1 MSCTL
6 AVYRRVAGVSC
17 RANLVAKR
25 ILSVV
30 LLFAAAL
37 ISSSNFVHA
46 SPSLGLDGVGVRPTP
61 CCGSQPNSELL
72 STNNGN
78 DVIIVIIECGY
89 TSCNANVSSVSD
101 SYGLSYTQRASY
113 SPNSRLWEYYAV
125 APTPLQSDNI
135 TVLSTS
141 PYLGPGIVFAVKGT
155 NTATIFDPDPSLPAS
170 TSCGS
175 FGRNDCTISAG
186 TSNLDFVI
194 ASTAINDAGSCGTSA
209 GFSEVTPAG
218 GSLDVDYRI
227 VDASQSG
234 ISFTCSGTDPTAIIL
249 DALVSSDHQP
259 HAPILINGN
268 GAFTVDNGVTGG
280 SGTSSDPYTIQGWDI
295 DGSNGNGIEIRNTD
309 AYFVITD
316 LYIHSETSPASY
328 SGVNLYNVTNGSLEE
343 SRIVGFLIG
352 VGVQGGNSLT
362 ITRISVEW
370 NSQAILL
377 RGPANIEIAN
387 NDLSNNGAGI
397 NAGYLS
403 SADVSSNTFRNDGI
417 LVYRSLNFVMAG
429 NTIQGDHQ
437 DGISIDQSN
446 SFQVIGNRLSGD
458 GGRGI
463 AITNSLS
470 FSVTDNSVK
479 ARTWGNG
486 LVGIDVSSYPLG
498 SSQSF
503 EISNNY
509 IYGNSVG
516 ISMNQVFDSNVSNNT
531 LLANRNGAVLTGS
544 SNVTFLT
551 NAFDYNTQGLILNS
565 TQNMLVYHNNFYGDT
580 PLAVDLQGSNNFWDN
595 GYLDGGN
602 FWTDFKG
609 VDNCSGP
616 NQDICTGPDGIGDT
630 PYTFNYNQDNYPL
643 MNPIQVLSN
652 NPQGPDWTNARGTWT
667 VVNGYMDATGV
678 SPQIQSGASFP
689 SDRTVSVRAMTITSG
704 ETVYKVAYLYGKYV
718 DFYDKL
724 YMYIQTDGTI
734 ILAMW
739 QGTTNHSYVYYNSGL
754 SPYSWHTFKMVI
766 SGNTAWA
773 YIDGTL
779 YITATDSII
788 GSLGAASVG
797 LASWGPSESQFDSVM
812 IS

>member
-1 MSCTL
+1 
-6 AVYRRVAGVSC
+6 
-17 RANLVAKR
+17 LVAKW
-25 ILSVV
+25 ILSAV
-30 LLFAAAL
+30 LLLAAAL
-37 ISSSNFVHA
+37 ISSPNFVHA
-46 SPSLGLDGVGVRPTP
+46 SPSLGLDGVGLRPTP
-61 CCGSQPNSELL
+61 CCGQQSNSELL

-101 SYGLSYTQRASY
+101 SNGLSYTQRASY
-113 SPNSRLWEYYAV
+113 SPNSRLWEYYAI
-125 APTPLQSDNI
+125 APMPLSSDNI
-135 TVLSTS
+135 TVAVSGFLVSWM
-141 PYLGPGIVFAVKGT
+141 VFAVKGV
-155 NTATIFDPDPSLPAS
+155 NTASVFDISPSLPA
-170 TSCGS
+170 TISCPGAP
-175 FGRNDCTISAG
+175 GRNDCTISAG

-194 ASTAINDAGSCGTSA
+194 ASTAINDADACTTST

-234 ISFTCSGTDPTAIIL
+234 TSFTCSGTDPTAIIL

-280 SGTSSDPYTIQGWDI
+280 NGTSSDPYTIQGWDI
-295 DGSNGNGIEIRNTD
+295 DGSTGNGIEIRNTD

-316 LYIHSETSPASY
+316 LYIHSETSQASY

-387 NDLSNNGAGI
+387 NDVSDNGAGI
-397 NAGYLS
+397 NAGYLT
-403 SADVSSNTFRNDGI
+403 SADVSSNTFRSDEI
-417 LVYRSLNFVMAG
+417 LVYRSLNFVIAA
-429 NTIQGDHQ
+429 NVIQGDHQ

-446 SFQVIGNRLSGD
+446 SFQVIGNQLSGD

-479 ARTWGNG
+479 ARTWENG

-509 IYGNSVG
+509 IYGNAVG
-516 ISMNQVFDSNVSNNT
+516 ISMNRVFDSTVSNNII
-531 LLANRNGAVLTGS
+531 LANRNGAVLTSS

-595 GYLDGGN
+595 GYPDGGN

-616 NQDICTGPDGIGDT
+616 NQDICTGPDGTGDT

-643 MNPIQVLSN
+643 VNPI
-652 NPQGPDWTNARGTWT
+652 PT
-667 VVNGYMDATGV
+667 
-678 SPQIQSGASFP
+678 
-689 SDRTVSVRAMTITSG
+689 
-704 ETVYKVAYLYGKYV
+704 
-718 DFYDKL
+718 
-724 YMYIQTDGTI
+724 
-734 ILAMW
+734 
-739 QGTTNHSYVYYNSGL
+739 
-754 SPYSWHTFKMVI
+754 
-766 SGNTAWA
+766 
-773 YIDGTL
+773 
-779 YITATDSII
+779 
-788 GSLGAASVG
+788 
-797 LASWGPSESQFDSVM
+797 
-812 IS
+812 

>member
-1 MSCTL
+1 MGAIL
-6 AVYRRVAGVSC
+6 AC
-17 RANLVAKR
+17 RAKLVAKR
-25 ILSVV
+25 VLSVV

-37 ISSSNFVHA
+37 ISSPHFVHA
-46 SPSLGLDGVGVRPTP
+46 SPTLGLDGVGVQPSP
-61 CCGSQPNSELL
+61 CCGPQQNSELL

-89 TSCNANVSSVSD
+89 RSCNGNVSSITD
-101 SYGLSYTQRASY
+101 SSGLSYTLRISY
-113 SPNSRLWEYYAV
+113 APNDRLWEYYAV
-125 APTPLQSDNI
+125 APTPLSSDNI
-135 TVLSTS
+135 TILVSGSLFTWMA
-141 PYLGPGIVFAVKGT
+141 FAVQGV
-155 NTATIFDPDPSLPAS
+155 NTASVFDAS
-170 TSCGS
+170 PLLAPTVSCPGAP
-175 FGRNDCTISAG
+175 GRNDCTVSAG
-186 TSNLDFVI
+186 TSAVDFVI
-194 ASTAINDAGSCGTSA
+194 ASTAINDAGNCGTSA
-209 GFSEVTPAG
+209 GFAEVTPAG

-227 VDASQSG
+227 VDASEG
-234 ISFTCSGTDPTAIIL
+234 GTSFTCSDTDPTAIIL
-249 DALVSSDHQP
+249 EALVSSNHQS

-268 GAFTVDNGVTGG
+268 GGFTADNGVTGG

-309 AYFVITD
+309 AYFVISD

-343 SRIVGFLIG
+343 SRIVGSLKG
-352 VGVQGGNSLT
+352 SGDHSGNSLT

-417 LVYRSLNFVMAG
+417 LVYRSLNFVIAA

-458 GGRGI
+458 DGRGI

-470 FSVTDNSVK
+470 FSVTDNSVQ

-516 ISMNQVFDSNVSNNT
+516 IYMNGVFDSNVSNNT
-531 LLANRNGAVLTGS
+531 LLVNRNGAVLTGS
-544 SNVTFLT
+544 SNVTFLM

-595 GYLDGGN
+595 DYPDGGN
-602 FWTDFKG
+602 FWSDFKG

-616 NQDICTGPDGIGDT
+616 NQDVCTGPDGIGDT
-630 PYTFNYNQDNYPL
+630 PYMFNSNQDNYPL
-643 MNPIQVLSN
+643 MQ
-652 NPQGPDWTNARGTWT
+652 
-667 VVNGYMDATGV
+667 
-678 SPQIQSGASFP
+678 
-689 SDRTVSVRAMTITSG
+689 
-704 ETVYKVAYLYGKYV
+704 
-718 DFYDKL
+718 
-724 YMYIQTDGTI
+724 
-734 ILAMW
+734 
-739 QGTTNHSYVYYNSGL
+739 
-754 SPYSWHTFKMVI
+754 PY
-766 SGNTAWA
+766 
-773 YIDGTL
+773 
-779 YITATDSII
+779 
-788 GSLGAASVG
+788 
-797 LASWGPSESQFDSVM
+797 
-812 IS
+812 

>member
-1 MSCTL
+1 M
-6 AVYRRVAGVSC
+6 
-17 RANLVAKR
+17 VAKR

-37 ISSSNFVHA
+37 ISSSHFVHA
-46 SPSLGLDGVGVRPTP
+46 SPTLGLDGVGVQPTP
-61 CCGSQPNSELL
+61 CCGPQPNSEVL

-89 TSCNANVSSVSD
+89 RSCNGNVSSVTD
-101 SYGLSYTQRASY
+101 SSGLSYTLRISY
-113 SPNSRLWEYYAV
+113 TPNDRLWEYYAV
-125 APTPLQSDNI
+125 APTPLSSDNI
-135 TVLSTS
+135 TILVSGSLFTWMA
-141 PYLGPGIVFAVKGT
+141 FAVKGV
-155 NTATIFDPDPSLPAS
+155 NTASVFDSSPSLPAMAA
-170 TSCGS
+170 CAGP
-175 FGRNDCTISAG
+175 GPNDCSVSAE
-186 TSNLDFVI
+186 TSAVDFVI
-194 ASTAINDAGSCGTSA
+194 ASTAINDAGSCRTSA
-209 GFSEVTPAG
+209 GFSEITPLG

-268 GAFTVDNGVTGG
+268 GAFTADNGVTGG

-403 SADVSSNTFRNDGI
+403 STDVSSNTLRNDGI
-417 LVYRSLNFVMAG
+417 LVYRSLNFVIAA

-446 SFQVIGNRLSGD
+446 SFQVIGNQLSGD

-516 ISMNQVFDSNVSNNT
+516 IYMNGVFDSNVSNNT
-531 LLANRNGAVLTGS
+531 LLVNRNGAVLTGS

-551 NAFDYNTQGLILNS
+551 NAFDYNTQG
-565 TQNMLVYHNNFYGDT
+565 
-580 PLAVDLQGSNNFWDN
+580 
-595 GYLDGGN
+595 
-602 FWTDFKG
+602 
-609 VDNCSGP
+609 
-616 NQDICTGPDGIGDT
+616 
-630 PYTFNYNQDNYPL
+630 
-643 MNPIQVLSN
+643 
-652 NPQGPDWTNARGTWT
+652 
-667 VVNGYMDATGV
+667 
-678 SPQIQSGASFP
+678 
-689 SDRTVSVRAMTITSG
+689 
-704 ETVYKVAYLYGKYV
+704 
-718 DFYDKL
+718 
-724 YMYIQTDGTI
+724 
-734 ILAMW
+734 
-739 QGTTNHSYVYYNSGL
+739 
-754 SPYSWHTFKMVI
+754 
-766 SGNTAWA
+766 
-773 YIDGTL
+773 
-779 YITATDSII
+779 
-788 GSLGAASVG
+788 
-797 LASWGPSESQFDSVM
+797 
-812 IS
+812 

>member
-1 MSCTL
+1 MPQLSWRTML
-6 AVYRRVAGVSC
+6 ASTALGVA
-17 RANLVAKR
+17 
-25 ILSVV
+25 
-30 LLFAAAL
+30 FA
-37 ISSSNFVHA
+37 SSSRLMR
-46 SPSLGLDGVGVRPTP
+46 SLRVGF
-61 CCGSQPNSELL
+61 
-72 STNNGN
+72 N
-78 DVIIVIIECGY
+78 DWWIGY
-89 TSCNANVSSVSD
+89 TPVRFFGPT
-101 SYGLSYTQRASY
+101 GLS
-113 SPNSRLWEYYAV
+113 
-125 APTPLQSDNI
+125 SDNI
-135 TVLSTS
+135 TILVSGSLFTWMA
-141 PYLGPGIVFAVKGT
+141 FAVKGV
-155 NTATIFDPDPSLPAS
+155 NTASVFDSSPSLPAMA
-170 TSCGS
+170 TCAGP
-175 FGRNDCTISAG
+175 GPNDCSVSAE
-186 TSNLDFVI
+186 TSAVDFVI
-194 ASTAINDAGSCGTSA
+194 ASTAINDAGNCGTSA
-209 GFSEVTPAG
+209 GFSEITPLG

-268 GAFTVDNGVTGG
+268 GAFTADNGVTGG

-417 LVYRSLNFVMAG
+417 LVYRSLNFVIAA
-429 NTIQGDHQ
+429 NAIQGDHQ

-446 SFQVIGNRLSGD
+446 SFQVIGNQLSRD

-516 ISMNQVFDSNVSNNT
+516 IYMKEVFDSNVSNNT
-531 LLANRNGAVLTGS
+531 LLADRNGAVLTGS
-544 SNVTFLT
+544 S
-551 NAFDYNTQGLILNS
+551 
-565 TQNMLVYHNNFYGDT
+565 
-580 PLAVDLQGSNNFWDN
+580 
-595 GYLDGGN
+595 
-602 FWTDFKG
+602 
-609 VDNCSGP
+609 
-616 NQDICTGPDGIGDT
+616 
-630 PYTFNYNQDNYPL
+630 
-643 MNPIQVLSN
+643 
-652 NPQGPDWTNARGTWT
+652 
-667 VVNGYMDATGV
+667 
-678 SPQIQSGASFP
+678 
-689 SDRTVSVRAMTITSG
+689 
-704 ETVYKVAYLYGKYV
+704 
-718 DFYDKL
+718 
-724 YMYIQTDGTI
+724 
-734 ILAMW
+734 
-739 QGTTNHSYVYYNSGL
+739 
-754 SPYSWHTFKMVI
+754 
-766 SGNTAWA
+766 
-773 YIDGTL
+773 
-779 YITATDSII
+779 
-788 GSLGAASVG
+788 
-797 LASWGPSESQFDSVM
+797 
-812 IS
+812 